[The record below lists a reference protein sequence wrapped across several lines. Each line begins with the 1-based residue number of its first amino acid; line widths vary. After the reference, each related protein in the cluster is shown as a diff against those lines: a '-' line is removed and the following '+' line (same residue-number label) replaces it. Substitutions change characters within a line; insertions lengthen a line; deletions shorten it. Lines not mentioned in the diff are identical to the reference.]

1 MEKIILLGSGGHAHS
16 IVDSIESSGQYCI
29 CGFLDVTEKAH
40 EQYKEYK
47 VLGTD
52 DLLQDL
58 FQKGIKNAFIS
69 VGYMGNGTVRGK
81 LYERLKAIGFYVP
94 NIIDPTAVI
103 AKDVI
108 LGEGIFV
115 GKAAVINSAAEI
127 GNMCIINT
135 GAIIEHDCVV
145 EEYAHVSVGSVLC
158 GNVRIGR
165 ASFVGANA
173 TIIQGKIIG
182 SQCIVGAGTTVR
194 KDIKDGH
201 MACTKEKNLVGIA
214 KKLL

>member
-16 IVDSIESSGQYCI
+16 IVDSIESSGQYSI
-29 CGFLDVTEKAH
+29 CGFLDVSEKAD

-47 VLGTD
+47 VIGTD
-52 DLLQDL
+52 DLLEDL
-58 FQKGIKNAFIS
+58 FQKGVKNAFVS
-69 VGYMGNGTVRGK
+69 VGYMGNGTIREK
-81 LYERLKAIGFYVP
+81 LYERLKTIGFCVP

-103 AKDVI
+103 AKDVV

-115 GKAAVINSAAEI
+115 GKTAVINSAAEI

-135 GAIIEHDCVV
+135 GAIVEHDCVV
-145 EEYAHVSVGSVLC
+145 EEYSHVSVGSVLC

-173 TIIQGKIIG
+173 AVIQGTTVG

-194 KDIKDGH
+194 KNIKDGQ
-201 MACTKEKNLVGIA
+201 MVCAREKTIVGA
-214 KKLL
+214 VKRLL